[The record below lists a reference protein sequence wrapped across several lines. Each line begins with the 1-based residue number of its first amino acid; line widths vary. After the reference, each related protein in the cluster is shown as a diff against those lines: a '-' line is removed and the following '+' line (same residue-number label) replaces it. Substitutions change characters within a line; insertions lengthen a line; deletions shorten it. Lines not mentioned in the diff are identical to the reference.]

1 MDEDNHNLNHHHH
14 PWGTSILRIKKG
26 QEKRIARAYKN
37 RRGCKIVIHHQKC
50 LDKGCCTPGRMTL
63 SAAQQKHLASEDA
76 AASEQPTSLPF
87 THEDLRRNGTVSGGF
102 IPLILAAIASS
113 VAGGLIERGI
123 QGAGLIWK
131 HSHGAC
137 HLKSTT
143 AADSKDNKK
152 GRGTVQGLH
161 IVPYRGKFAPEAGN
175 GLYLNPW
182 PRGRGIFPRPA
193 LPGDVRKA
201 LKTPSQKKIL
211 KALLHQAI
219 HE

>member
-1 MDEDNHNLNHHHH
+1 MQLN
-14 PWGTSILRIKKG
+14 R
-26 QEKRIARAYKN
+26 KR
-37 RRGCKIVIHHQKC
+37 
-50 LDKGCCTPGRMTL
+50 LL
-63 SAAQQKHLASEDA
+63 SEDTA
-76 AASEQPTSLPF
+76 QSSEQPTSLPF

-131 HSHGAC
+131 HAHGAC
-137 HLKSTT
+137 HLKSGGEG
-143 AADSKDNKK
+143 AAGKK
-152 GRGTVQGLH
+152 GRAVGLH

>member
-1 MDEDNHNLNHHHH
+1 MD
-14 PWGTSILRIKKG
+14 K
-26 QEKRIARAYKN
+26 
-37 RRGCKIVIHHQKC
+37 
-50 LDKGCCTPGRMTL
+50 
-63 SAAQQKHLASEDA
+63 
-76 AASEQPTSLPF
+76 
-87 THEDLRRNGTVSGGF
+87 TVSRH
-102 IPLILAAIASS
+102 LAAIASS

-123 QGAGLIWK
+123 AGAGLIWK
-131 HSHGAC
+131 HAHGAC
-137 HLKSTT
+137 HLKSGTVT
-143 AADSKDNKK
+143 GNGEGGAAGKK
-152 GRGTVQGLH
+152 GRALGLH